1 MADNVRHFFYIC
13 LNSYEAM
20 VQISNPFTMGK
31 SGFLPQEEMLEVT
44 SQRKCLTI
52 GIPKEDDENES
63 RVALTPQAVEL
74 LVNNGYTI
82 LYERDAGKNA
92 SFQNE
97 KYLEAG
103 ATMCEDKQ
111 SVYAAD
117 IILKVGPFSLSE
129 IEYLRERQ
137 TVISSF
143 NVNHEAE
150 ATIKALLA
158 KKVIAIGFEYIRD
171 LMGSYPVVSSM
182 CEIAGS
188 ISIMIAAEYLSNAN
202 NGKGIMLGGVTGI
215 SPAEVVI
222 LGANTAGEFA
232 ARTALGL
239 GATVKIFDSNLQRL
253 VDIQRNLGQRIFTS
267 TYHPPVLQKALTAA
281 EVVIGTIPINE
292 AENAFYISE
301 EMVRNMKPGTIVIDL
316 SINQGGCFETSH
328 CTTHKNPTFLKYGIT
343 HYCVPNIPARVA
355 RTSSIAL
362 SNIFA
367 PILFDIGKTGGINPY
382 LKSNFTLR
390 QGVYTF
396 NGMLT
401 NYYISKFFDLPY
413 KNIDLLMAA
422 F

>member
-1 MADNVRHFFYIC
+1 
-13 LNSYEAM
+13 M
-20 VQISNPFTMGK
+20 VQISNPYTVGTTN
-31 SGFLPQEEMLEVT
+31 FLPQEEMLEVT
-44 SQRKCLTI
+44 NKRKLFSI
-52 GIPKEDDENES
+52 GIPKENDVNES
-63 RVALTPQAVEL
+63 RIALTPQAVDL
-74 LVNNGYTI
+74 LVNLGYTI
-82 LYERDAGKNA
+82 FYERDAGKEA
-92 SFQNE
+92 SFSNE
-97 KYLEAG
+97 KYIEAG
-103 ATMCEDKQ
+103 ATMCEDKA

-117 IILKVGPFSLSE
+117 IILKVGPFTLFE
-129 IEYLRERQ
+129 IELLRERQ

-158 KKVIAIGFEYIRD
+158 KKVISIGFEYMRD
-171 LMGSYPVVSSM
+171 IVGCYPVVSSM

-253 VDIQRNLGQRIFTS
+253 VEIQRNLGQRIFTS
-267 TYHPPVLQKALTAA
+267 TYHPPVLQKALTGA
-281 EVVIGTIPINE
+281 EVVIGTIQLNE
-292 AENAFYISE
+292 DENPFCISE
-301 EMVRNMKPGTIVIDL
+301 DMVRNMKAGTIIIDL
-316 SINQGGCFETSH
+316 SIDQGGCFETSH
-328 CTTHKNPTFLKYGIT
+328 CTTHKNPTFQKYGIT

-367 PILFDIGKTGGINPY
+367 PILCKIGETGGINPY
-382 LKSNFTLR
+382 LKTNFTLR
-390 QGVYTF
+390 QGVYTY
-396 NGMLT
+396 NGILT
-401 NYYISKFFDLPY
+401 NYYISKFFDLPF

>member
-1 MADNVRHFFYIC
+1 
-13 LNSYEAM
+13 M

-31 SGFLPQEEMLEVT
+31 TGFLPQEEMLEVT
-44 SQRKCLTI
+44 TKRKCLTI
-52 GIPKEDDENES
+52 GIPKEIDPNES

-74 LVNNGYTI
+74 LVSNGYTI
-82 LYERDAGKNA
+82 LYERDAGKES
-92 SFQNE
+92 SFSNE

-103 ATMCEDKQ
+103 ATMCEDKP

-117 IILKVGPFSLSE
+117 IILKVGPFTIPE
-129 IEYLRERQ
+129 IELLRERQ

-143 NVNHEAE
+143 NVNHEAD

-158 KKVIAIGFEYIRD
+158 KKVISIGFEYMRD
-171 LMGSYPVVSSM
+171 MNGSYPVVSSM

-188 ISIMIAAEYLSNAN
+188 ISIMIAAEYMSNAN

-267 TYHPPVLQKALTAA
+267 TYHPPVLQKALTGA
-281 EVVIGTIPINE
+281 EVVIGTIQLNE
-292 AENAFYISE
+292 DDNPFYISE
-301 EMVRNMKPGTIVIDL
+301 DMVRNMKAGTIIVDL
-316 SINQGGCFETSH
+316 SIDQGGCFETSR
-328 CTTHKNPTFLKYGIT
+328 CTTHKNPTFQKYGIT
-343 HYCVPNIPARVA
+343 HYCVPNIAARVA

-367 PILFDIGKTGGINPY
+367 PILFEIGETGGVNSY
-382 LKSNFTLR
+382 LKTNYTLR

-396 NGMLT
+396 NGILT

>member
-1 MADNVRHFFYIC
+1 
-13 LNSYEAM
+13 M

-31 SGFLPQEEMLEVT
+31 TGFLPQEEMLEVI
-44 SQRKCLTI
+44 SHRKCLTI
-52 GIPKEDDENES
+52 GIPKELDDNES

-74 LVNNGYTI
+74 LVSNGYTI
-82 LYERDAGKNA
+82 LYERDAGKAA
-92 SFQNE
+92 SFINE
-97 KYLEAG
+97 KYLDAG
-103 ATMCEDKQ
+103 ALICEDKQ

-117 IILKVGPFSLSE
+117 IILKVGPFTLAE
-129 IEYLRERQ
+129 IDYLRERQ

-143 NVNHEAE
+143 NLNMEAE
-150 ATIKALLA
+150 VTLKALLA
-158 KKVIAIGFEYIRD
+158 KKIIAISFEQIRD
-171 LMGSYPVVSSM
+171 LNGIYPIVNTM
-182 CEIAGS
+182 CEITGS
-188 ISIMIAAEYLSNAN
+188 ISIMIAAEYLSNVN
-202 NGKGIMLGGVTGI
+202 NGKGILLGGITGI

-239 GATVKIFDSNLQRL
+239 GAMVKIFDSNLQRL
-253 VDIQRNLGQRIFTS
+253 GDIQKNLGQRIFTS
-267 TYHPPVLQKALTAA
+267 TYHPFVLQKALTAA

-292 AENAFYISE
+292 TENAFYISE
-301 EMVRNMKPGTIVIDL
+301 DMVRNMKPGTIIIDL

-343 HYCVPNIPARVA
+343 HYCVPNIPSRVA
-355 RTSSIAL
+355 RTSTIAL

-396 NGMLT
+396 NGILT
-401 NYYISKFFDLPY
+401 NYNISKFFDMPY